1 MINMATNKE
10 DAANF
15 ITNVS
20 VNDDNT
26 KFILTYGDGHI
37 EYSDYVTDHNYNY
50 YLNRLEQQFLSHKNN
65 YIDFLSKIYMEV
77 ITKRFI
83 VSISALLGLFLSYNI
98 DINIVMKIII
108 SILIIIFGLGYR
120 FMQQIKLMALDNE
133 FDSVKLMEYL
143 QVHKEEF
150 YGKILDEKTGNI
162 KEAQIINFNNIDLF
176 TSPESMKAMF
186 DLININ
192 EESSQLKK

>member
-50 YLNRLEQQFLSHKNN
+50 YLNRLEQQFLNYKNN
-65 YIDFLSKIYMEV
+65 YIDFLSKIYTEV

-83 VSISALLGLFLSYNI
+83 GSISALLGLFLSYNI
-98 DINIVMKIII
+98 DIHIVMKIII
-108 SILIIIFGLGYR
+108 WILIIIFGLGYR

-150 YGKILDEKTGNI
+150 YGKILDENTGNI

-176 TSPESMKAMF
+176 TSPEGMKAMF